1 MATPYGL
8 AVNDSC
14 QSCKRR
20 AAGFFCNLSPA
31 ALKDLEAVRSSA
43 IYPAGALL
51 FLENQDPHG
60 VFLLCAGKVK
70 LTISSSE
77 GKTLILRLAEPGE
90 VLGLT
95 AVATGTPYEVTA
107 ETMHP
112 SQVAFIRRQDFLR
125 LMNKHPEIYQG
136 ATEHLSRLF
145 RGACEQLRTIGL
157 SASAGEKVAR
167 LLLNLSAGRPDAP
180 VTPSVKLPLTHEEI
194 ASFIGSTRETVT
206 RTLSDFK
213 ARHLVAFHGSTLTIE
228 DREALEMIGG
238 V

>member
-8 AVNDSC
+8 AINETC

-31 ALKDLEAVRSSA
+31 ALKDLEAIRSTA
-43 IYPAGALL
+43 VYPAGALL

-90 VLGLT
+90 ILGLT
-95 AVATGTPYEVTA
+95 AVATGTSYEVTA
-107 ETMHP
+107 ETMYP
-112 SQVAFIRRQDFLR
+112 SQVVFIRRQDFLR
-125 LMNKHPEIYQG
+125 LMDKHPEIYQG
-136 ATEHLSRLF
+136 ATQHLSTLF
-145 RGACEQLRTIGL
+145 QSACEQLRTIGL
-157 SASAGEKVAR
+157 STSAQEKVAR
-167 LLLNLSAGRPDAP
+167 LLLHFSTGLSDARAN
-180 VTPSVKLPLTHEEI
+180 SSLKLHLTHEEI
-194 ASFIGSTRETVT
+194 ASCIGSTRETVT
-206 RTLSDFK
+206 RTLSEFK
-213 ARHLVAFHGSTLTIE
+213 AKRVVTLHGRALTIE